1 MDLPIPDF
9 TQKLCHTVFI
19 FMSRSHPPG
28 GVLAFSPIVQKGKL
42 RHKGGH
48 HTSSGRGGAAIR
60 SQAVWFPIQQR
71 GRQDRQQDQG
81 AEAVCVWGEVRPD
94 GLGESRAQNMGQPEI
109 LKPQITRFS
118 IFPPRT
124 KKMTSEEDAATQDAP
139 SGSAAT
145 PGNSGTRKRP
155 TSTSSSP
162 EPPEFST
169 FRAC

>member
-1 MDLPIPDF
+1 MSFDNSLFTISALAPTILLSVASMDLPILDF

-19 FMSRSHPPG
+19 FMSRSHPG

-42 RHKGGH
+42 RPKRVI
-48 HTSSGRGGAAIR
+48 TPLGRGGAAIR

-81 AEAVCVWGEVRPD
+81 AEALCVWGE
-94 GLGESRAQNMGQPEI
+94 
-109 LKPQITRFS
+109 
-118 IFPPRT
+118 
-124 KKMTSEEDAATQDAP
+124 KMTSEEDAATQDAP

-145 PGNSGTRKRP
+145 PGNSGIWKRLP
-155 TSTSSSP
+155 STSSSP